1 MKSQSKYYSNIKSS
15 SNLDWVCWDV
25 LVLFQDFQRYKF
37 SLKYFLKSEWRRL
50 SHLKI
55 YSFNFKNL
63 SLSVWTEVIL
73 KPTSFELLN
82 FSWIVIF
89 IWKYIVKKFLSI
101 SFQTLCVIQNTI
113 ISSLCTL
120 WIRSQTCRNQS
131 CSLHK
136 HPFTCSLCNRWF
148 TKGFFFF

>member
-15 SNLDWVCWDV
+15 SNLDWVYWDV

-37 SLKYFLKSEWRRL
+37 SLKYFLKSEWRRRL

-89 IWKYIVKKFLSI
+89 IWKCIVKKFLSI

-148 TKGFFFF
+148 TKGFFK